1 MVNLSDDD
9 QESFSDDLL
18 DEDSFP
24 VSYQEILDSDTLK
37 ILENY
42 EMESVMNSVET
53 QPTMGQLNVGLNN
66 TFEATFAEAGSSAIS
81 FMSYMDDKL
90 TVKFRNSTREYQ
102 YMISESALT
111 EIMNEVRS
119 TLVDGEGSVG
129 ALIQRMTRQNI
140 IQLV

>member
-1 MVNLSDDD
+1 MLNLSG
-9 QESFSDDLL
+9 DDLL

-24 VSYQEILDSDTLK
+24 EVHQEMLDSDTLK

-53 QPTMGQLNVGLNN
+53 QSDMGQLNVGPDN

-81 FMSYMDDKL
+81 YMSYMNEKL
-90 TVKFRNSTREYQ
+90 TVKFRNSSREYQ
-102 YMISESALT
+102 YLVSDTSLT
-111 EIMNEVRS
+111 EIMDEVRA
-119 TLVDGEGSVG
+119 TLIDSEGSVG
-129 ALIQRMTRQNI
+129 TLIQRMTRQNT

>member
-1 MVNLSDDD
+1 MVNLSG
-9 QESFSDDLL
+9 DLL

-24 VSYQEILDSDTLK
+24 EFHQELLDSDTLK

-53 QPTMGQLNVGLNN
+53 QPTMGQLNVGPNN

-81 FMSYMDDKL
+81 FMSYMNEQL
-90 TVKFRNSTREYQ
+90 TVRFRNSTREYQ
-102 YMISESALT
+102 YLVSDSALT
-111 EIMNEVRS
+111 EIMAEVRA
-119 TLVDGEGSVG
+119 TLVDAEGSVG
-129 ALIQRMTRQNI
+129 TLIQRMTRQNI